1 MRRSDP
7 SLRWW
12 FAAVAL
18 ALVIAVDDDVPA
30 QQIVPGANVNIVSG
44 TTLPEGDP
52 YLQRQNEPS
61 SAVSTSNPLHILAG
75 VNDYRTVDI
84 PHPSD
89 LLRPQRMNSDA
100 WVGIFKS
107 LDGGQNWKSTLLP
120 GYPQDPAHTAPLW
133 GYDAATDPF
142 MRAGTNGMFYFAG
155 VAFDRG
161 DNAPSAIF
169 VARYKDMNNLEAG
182 DPIVHL
188 DTRIADSDPG
198 GRFLDKV
205 ALATDIPRAAATCSF
220 NVPLGDAAGT
230 VVPQTIP
237 AGNVYVAYA
246 AFTGSGATEQSAIMF
261 TRSTD
266 CGATWSAPRNLST
279 GSRLVQNPQIAVSPN
294 NGAIYV
300 SWRRF
305 RSGTQDDSMFVAR
318 SADGGTTFGK
328 PVRVAGLRPFDQPTT
343 LTSFRSNGFQTTAV
357 DATGRVYMAW
367 SDRGYATQRP
377 DPLVGDARV
386 VISTSTNG
394 STWTVPRP
402 IDTSALGHQVMP
414 ALTFHAGKLRL
425 LYYDLREDVS
435 SIFAPFVD
443 DLDIVDG

>member
-1 MRRSDP
+1 
-7 SLRWW
+7 
-12 FAAVAL
+12 
-18 ALVIAVDDDVPA
+18 
-30 QQIVPGANVNIVSG
+30 
-44 TTLPEGDP
+44 
-52 YLQRQNEPS
+52 
-61 SAVSTSNPLHILAG
+61 
-75 VNDYRTVDI
+75 
-84 PHPSD
+84 
-89 LLRPQRMNSDA
+89 
-100 WVGIFKS
+100 
-107 LDGGQNWKSTLLP
+107 
-120 GYPQDPAHTAPLW
+120 
-133 GYDAATDPF
+133 

-169 VARYKDMNNLEAG
+169 VARFKDMNNLEAG

-205 ALATDIPRAAATCSF
+205 ALATDIPRTAATCSF

-266 CGATWSAPRNLST
+266 CGATWSAPRNLSA

-294 NGAIYV
+294 NGAIYL

-305 RSGTQDDSMFVAR
+305 RSGTQDDSMFVVR
-318 SADGGTTFGK
+318 SADGGATFGK

-343 LTSFRSNGFQTTAV
+343 LTSFRTNGFQTMAV

-377 DPLVGDARV
+377 DPVVGDARV
-386 VISTSTNG
+386 VISTSTTG
-394 STWTVPRP
+394 ATWTVPRP
-402 IDTSALGHQVMP
+402 
-414 ALTFHAGKLRL
+414 
-425 LYYDLREDVS
+425 
-435 SIFAPFVD
+435 VD
-443 DLDIVDG
+443 HRAWGIRRCRR